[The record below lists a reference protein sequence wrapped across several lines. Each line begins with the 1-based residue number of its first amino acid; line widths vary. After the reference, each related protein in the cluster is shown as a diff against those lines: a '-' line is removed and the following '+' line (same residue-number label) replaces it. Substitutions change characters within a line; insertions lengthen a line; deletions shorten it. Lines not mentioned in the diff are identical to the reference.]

1 MKPVDVKSNTYI
13 NSIVKKLMLKILNLK
28 LLILL
33 EYQNIK
39 LFLQKVTL
47 QIDEAFV
54 MKKVKNTV
62 PWTYVI
68 SDSNR
73 EEIVGMLY
81 EKELQKTKKVY
92 KSLKKFFKKFRVDKV
107 IKREGDKLFLKW
119 KAVIICLIAG

>member
-1 MKPVDVKSNTYI
+1 MKPADVKSNANI

-47 QIDEAFV
+47 QIEEAFV

-81 EKELQKTKKVY
+81 EKELQKTKEVY
-92 KSLKKFFKKFRVDKV
+92 KSLNIFLKKFRVDKV
-107 IKREGDKLFLKW
+107 IKREGDKLFLK
-119 KAVIICLIAG
+119 